1 MNSTLVNT
9 QEILEIESKHSS
21 GTYAKQPLVI
31 VRGQGASLFDADGA
45 EYLAVSYTHLTL
57 PTIYSV

>member
-1 MNSTLVNT
+1 MNSTLVNA

-31 VRGQGASLFDADGA
+31 GRLTQNIEEKVNFVDGHRRKDEQG
-45 EYLAVSYTHLTL
+45 
-57 PTIYSV
+57 IR